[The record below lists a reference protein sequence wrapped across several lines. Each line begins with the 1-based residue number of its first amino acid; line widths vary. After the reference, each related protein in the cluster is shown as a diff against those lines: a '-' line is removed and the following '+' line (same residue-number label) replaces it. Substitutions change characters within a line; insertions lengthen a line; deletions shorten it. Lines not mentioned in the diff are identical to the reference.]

1 MPYSD
6 PHNRRSADVPSRLFG
21 GGECP
26 TLPGFRTV
34 VELLSKRWWIPV
46 DARLEGLK
54 LELDGQRAEVGF
66 PAADLGLSSIQRT
79 LLFGS
84 YGI

>member
-34 VELLSKRWWIPV
+34 VELLSKRSWIPV

-54 LELDGQRAEVGF
+54 LDGQRAEVGF

-79 LLFGS
+79 LFGS

>member
-6 PHNRRSADVPSRLFG
+6 PYNRRGADVPSRLFG

-26 TLPGFRTV
+26 TLPGFMTV
-34 VELLSKRWWIPV
+34 VELLSKRWWISTG
-46 DARLEGLK
+46 ARLEGPK
-54 LELDGQRAEVGF
+54 LELEGQTAEVAF

-79 LLFGS
+79 LLLGS
-84 YGI
+84 CGI